1 MGLRN
6 LTPSIHPS
14 ISVSDFECC
23 SCPIRCGWHV
33 DHRLN
38 AATRIFKVIPLV
50 VGNVSQLKCP
60 WCVQKNICQIFA
72 FGHICHPCTIYR
84 YITQRFIDYLH
95 DCGKTDL
102 TSTFVSVAM
111 VGINGEPKSVPFKMW
126 AYHSTTHS
134 LYWRKSQFISVS
146 TFWRPSSQI

>member
-1 MGLRN
+1 MGLRT

-14 ISVSDFECC
+14 VSVSD
-23 SCPIRCGWHV
+23 S
-33 DHRLN
+33 N
-38 AATRIFKVIPLV
+38 ASLVPFDVVGTSTTGLIQLPVVIPLV
-50 VGNVSQLKCP
+50 VGYVSQLKCP

-111 VGINGEPKSVPFKMW
+111 VGINGEPKSVAFEMW
-126 AYHSTTHS
+126 TYHSTTHS